1 MLVTTASSISFTV
14 ASFPTARRASPTA
27 IVITESSVKS
37 QSLLNRSNSFVLSPL
52 SNSNGLPIISPKIAP
67 YIYASNLRNAPAT
80 LFLCYNTSIIERH
93 LYMIAI
99 RATLFRAKTNA
110 DTISTDVT
118 YAPVTAMSPLA
129 IFRCLLFSKKL
140 FFSCRPLDYRT
151 TKTGLAGFSILAT
164 MLYSKYPFR

>member
-37 QSLLNRSNSFVLSPL
+37 QPLLNRSNSFVLSPL
-52 SNSNGLPIISPKIAP
+52 SNSNGLPKIAP
-67 YIYASNLRNAPAT
+67 YIYASNLRNAPAA
-80 LFLCYNTSIIERH
+80 LFLCYNMSIIERH
-93 LYMIAI
+93 LYMVAI

-118 YAPVTAMSPLA
+118 YAPVTAISPLA
-129 IFRCLLFSKKL
+129 IFPMPAFQQEAVLFLPPS
-140 FFSCRPLDYRT
+140 
-151 TKTGLAGFSILAT
+151 
-164 MLYSKYPFR
+164 

>member
-80 LFLCYNTSIIERH
+80 LFLCYNMSIIERH
-93 LYMIAI
+93 LYMVAI

-118 YAPVTAMSPLA
+118 YAPVTAISPLA
-129 IFRCLLFSKKL
+129 IFPMPAFQQEAVLFLPPS
-140 FFSCRPLDYRT
+140 
-151 TKTGLAGFSILAT
+151 
-164 MLYSKYPFR
+164 